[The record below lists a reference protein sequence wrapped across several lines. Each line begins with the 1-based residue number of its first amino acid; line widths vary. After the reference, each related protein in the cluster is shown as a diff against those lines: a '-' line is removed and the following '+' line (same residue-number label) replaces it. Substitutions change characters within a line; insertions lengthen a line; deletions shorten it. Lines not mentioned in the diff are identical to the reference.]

1 MSKASMKSIL
11 PQFNSQRM
19 VMDYV
24 RDFYG
29 PASRQGKI
37 LHQAEAAGAKAL
49 AQWKTKVLAAWPG
62 VSLRQVHSVPNAIH
76 AGQKLSLELVANLNG
91 LKPNDVVMEC
101 VVGTEDEHR
110 RFIAQNHIPFTAKGH
125 TEQGETLFALNLEPP
140 LPGLQHYQLRMYPHH
155 QMLSHPFETGCMI
168 WL

>member
-1 MSKASMKSIL
+1 MKSIL

-29 PASRQGKI
+29 PASRQGRI

-49 AQWKTKVLAAWPG
+49 ARWKTRVLSAWSG
-62 VSLRQVHSVPNAIH
+62 VSMRQVDTVPQAIH
-76 AGQKLSLELVANLNG
+76 AGTKLTLTLAAKLNG
-91 LKPNDVVMEC
+91 LKADDVVVEC
-101 VVGTEDEHR
+101 IVGTEDEQHK
-110 RFIAQNHIPFTAKGH
+110 FTAHDHIRFTARGSN
-125 TEQGETLFALNLEPP
+125 EQGETLFALDLDPP
-140 LPGLQHYQLRMYPHH
+140 LPGLQHYQLRMYPYH